1 MITGKKRKRK
11 RSEKELNDI
20 RSRLKALATLH
31 GIKTMKL
38 AMLMGEYLENS
49 TIQEVNVPT
58 VVSTKVRRMPS
69 LDLLSES

>member
-20 RSRLKALATLH
+20 RSRLKALAKFH

>member
-49 TIQEVNVPT
+49 TIHEVNVPT

>member
-1 MITGKKRKRK
+1 MITGEKRKRK

-20 RSRLKALATLH
+20 RSRLKALAKFH

-58 VVSTKVRRMPS
+58 AVSTKVRRMPS